1 MSTNQLFLERVCHYV
16 WVHKFVFHVEKIQ
29 NSGFFHI
36 SKKKKRLIDRL
47 IKKIEQGK
55 EAEFKRG
62 CNRDKIHK
70 ILKKLKIIG
79 KLI

>member
-1 MSTNQLFLERVCHYV
+1 M
-16 WVHKFVFHVEKIQ
+16 VF
-29 NSGFFHI
+29 FI
-36 SKKKKRLIDRL
+36 SQKKKKRLIDRL